1 MSIIDAR
8 IRSTLRLMI
17 YTTGLHA
24 MLPPIKPSQPV
35 CDGKTTR
42 RLSPKSMQIMQIVSL
57 VLQIHHHLL
66 GIMKLEAPPKQVLLM
81 MILFSFS
88 HRNS

>member
-1 MSIIDAR
+1 
-8 IRSTLRLMI
+8 
-17 YTTGLHA
+17 
-24 MLPPIKPSQPV
+24 
-35 CDGKTTR
+35 
-42 RLSPKSMQIMQIVSL
+42 MQIVSL